1 MEHMRVWLSA
11 VVLHIFQTCG
21 VFLSLTSNPTVCQYV
36 FVWTGEYQHREK
48 RSVCDGTCGSS
59 LIFSIDFLLFSLL
72 HSQGNRCLTWKCP
85 AKESRGFTE
94 TNRGWGK
101 NDERREEKKKE
112 EESGGACN
120 HADHWGPCWPLT
132 LIMTWEVTAE
142 VRGCVKVPLRRFTP
156 LLGGDDLMQPPQPVW
171 HDQCCSLPAAP
182 MGLTSVS
189 NPATQG
195 PLKAPYRQS
204 QWAGE
209 KGTQTE
215 KSGRVKRTE
224 RLFYFMPCSS
234 GWAAHLVL

>member
-101 NDERREEKKKE
+101 KWRAERRKKKRKKSQE
-112 EESGGACN
+112 GLAIMLITEAR
-120 HADHWGPCWPLT
+120 ADPWPWSWPGRSRRRSEVVWKCHCGDSLHCWVVMIL
-132 LIMTWEVTAE
+132 
-142 VRGCVKVPLRRFTP
+142 
-156 LLGGDDLMQPPQPVW
+156 
-171 HDQCCSLPAAP
+171 CSLPSLSD
-182 MGLTSVS
+182 MISVALCLQLPWAS
-189 NPATQG
+189 HPSPTQ
-195 PLKAPYRQS
+195 PHKAR
-204 QWAGE
+204 
-209 KGTQTE
+209 
-215 KSGRVKRTE
+215 
-224 RLFYFMPCSS
+224 
-234 GWAAHLVL
+234 